1 MKISTTAKDQPSNN
15 KLANPHDL
23 FFKSL
28 VGRRKVA
35 VQFLKSYLPVEVT
48 AAIDW
53 RTLERVDGSFVT
65 EELSEHFSDLI
76 FRVKL
81 KKGEA
86 VYVYVLLEHK
96 STPEKW
102 VALQL
107 LDYIVGLWQRAKD
120 SGEPQLPIV
129 IPVVFYHGRRHWNI
143 GTKLSDLMPEVTQTQ
158 WRRFVPDFEYH
169 LCDLSSYEDKEIVGA
184 SGLQSGLLLL
194 KHIFGGELEHRLTEI
209 IKLLPPEEA
218 AEQLL
223 PMVRYISAAADGIT
237 PDEINDSIKAAFSNK
252 SGAVMQTAAQIWME
266 QGRTTGIL
274 EGRKEGRQEEARSLV
289 LRSLTRLFG
298 ELTPRLESRIGR
310 LSLTQ
315 LELLSEELLEF
326 EAIADLN
333 AWLRA
338 NPPAPTKKAKKAK
351 RRIASTVN

>member
-1 MKISTTAKDQPSNN
+1 MKISATATVQPSNN

-35 VQFLKSYLPVEVT
+35 VQFLKSYLPVEV
-48 AAIDW
+48 AAAFDW

-76 FRVKL
+76 YRVKL

-107 LDYIVGLWQRAKD
+107 LDYIVALWQRAKD
-120 SGEPQLPIV
+120 SGEPQLPMV
-129 IPVVFYHGRRHWNI
+129 IPVVFYHGRRHWNV
-143 GTKLSDLMPEVTQTQ
+143 GTKLSDLMPGVAQTQ

-169 LCDLSSYEDKEIVGA
+169 LCDLSSYEDEEIVGA

-194 KHIFGGELEHRLTEI
+194 KYIFGGELEHRLTEI
-209 IKLLPPEEA
+209 MKLLPPEEA

-237 PDEINDSIKAAFSNK
+237 PDEINESIKAAFSNK
-252 SGAVMQTAAQIWME
+252 SGAVMGTAAQIWME
-266 QGRTTGIL
+266 QGRTTG
-274 EGRKEGRQEEARSLV
+274 RQEGRQEEAGAVISRQ
-289 LRSLTRLFG
+289 LTRLFG
-298 ELTPRLESRIGR
+298 ELNQRQESRIRR

-338 NPPAPTKKAKKAK
+338 NTTAPAKKAK
-351 RRIASTVN
+351 RRVASTVN